1 MSQSLFDIEL
11 QIFYTPFIKKRLLVN
26 NYEDRE
32 DGKMKR
38 HISITLI
45 ALLFLSLF
53 CMYPV
58 LSPPIEAQ
66 GQDSERQITVLSP
79 RGQPPAIQLKQM
91 APRLDALDGKTVY
104 LVNDGY
110 LGTDILL
117 GEMQAWFKK
126 NMPGVTTVYK
136 RMAGGGFTAEDPA
149 LWAEI
154 KEKADAVI
162 MGMGH

>member
-1 MSQSLFDIEL
+1 M
-11 QIFYTPFIKKRLLVN
+11 R
-26 NYEDRE
+26 
-32 DGKMKR
+32 R

-58 LSPPIEAQ
+58 LNTPILAQ
-66 GQDSERQITVLSP
+66 GQASERQITVLNP

-91 APRLDALDGKTVY
+91 APRLDSLDGKTVY

-117 GEMQAWFKK
+117 GEMQAWFKE
-126 NMPGVTTVYK
+126 NMPEVSTIYK
-136 RMAGGGFTAEDPA
+136 RMSGGGFTAEDPA

>member
-1 MSQSLFDIEL
+1 MV
-11 QIFYTPFIKKRLLVN
+11 T
-26 NYEDRE
+26 
-32 DGKMKR
+32 
-38 HISITLI
+38 

-53 CMYPV
+53 FVCAIFKT
-58 LSPPIEAQ
+58 PIQAQ
-66 GQDSERQITVLSP
+66 GQAGERQITVLSP
-79 RGQPPAIQLKQM
+79 KGQPPPIQLKQM
-91 APRLDALDGKTVY
+91 APRLDSLDGKTIY

-117 GEMQAWFKK
+117 GEMQAWFKA
-126 NMPGVTTVYK
+126 NMPEVTTIYK
-136 RMAGGGFTAEDPA
+136 VKGGGGFTAEDPA